1 MSRVLVGI
9 PVFNERGTL
18 AGVYHR
24 LRKNFDGDL
33 LFVDDGSTDGSP
45 ELIAGLEDATLLRHR
60 SNRGYGQTL
69 IDIFE
74 HARRGRYELLI
85 TMDADDQHE
94 ADQVQQFIDAD
105 ADAEVDVL
113 SGSRY
118 LLELEENSPA
128 PLERYTLNMEITAL
142 INEVTGFGLTDAFC
156 GMKAYRATAL
166 ERLRLEERGYGI
178 PVEFWIEAYAAGLTV
193 RELPVKRIY
202 VDLSRSFGPELDIRE
217 KRRSYYLRIF
227 QRALQRLRR
236 CQTRSR
242 SSRLSLSMS

>member
-9 PVFNERGTL
+9 PVFNERDTL
-18 AGVYHR
+18 ARVYQR
-24 LRKNFDGDL
+24 LRQNFDGDL

-45 ELIAGLEDATLLRHR
+45 ELVAGFKGATLLRHR

-105 ADAEVDVL
+105 AEVDVL

-118 LLELEENSPA
+118 LLELEENNSA
-128 PLERYTLNMEITAL
+128 PRERYTLNMEITGL

-156 GMKAYRATAL
+156 GMKAYRTTAL
-166 ERLRLEERGYGI
+166 GRLRLEERGYAM

-217 KRRSYYLRIF
+217 KRRSYYLRVF

-236 CQTRSR
+236 CQARSR

>member
-9 PVFNERGTL
+9 PVFNERDTL
-18 AGVYHR
+18 ARVYRR
-24 LRKNFDGDL
+24 LRKNYSGDV

-45 ELIAGLEDATLLRHR
+45 ELIAGLEGAALLRHR

-69 IDIFE
+69 IDIFA
-74 HARRGRYELLI
+74 HALRGRYELLV

-94 ADQVQQFIDAD
+94 ADQVQQFLDAD
-105 ADAEVDVL
+105 AAAGVDVL

-142 INEVTGFGLTDAFC
+142 INEVTGFNLTDAFC
-156 GMKAYRATAL
+156 GMKAYRTDAL
-166 ERLRLEERGYGI
+166 GRLRLEERGYAM
-178 PVEFWIEAYAAGLTV
+178 PVELWIEAYAAGLTV

-202 VDLSRSFGPELDIRE
+202 VDRPRSFGPELDIRE

-227 QRALQRLRR
+227 QRAIQRLRR
-236 CQTRSR
+236 CQDRSR
-242 SSRLSLSMS
+242 SSRYSLSMS